1 MVPQSAAF
9 VPLQYGYFHF
19 KTSFFFSKNALLNYF
34 SFFNRV
40 NNPASNHLK

>member
-19 KTSFFFSKNALLNYF
+19 KTSFFFLKRHF
-34 SFFNRV
+34 STIFV
-40 NNPASNHLK
+40 SLIESTIQHLIT